1 MTWRQQCVLFALAA
15 GSLFPCSA
23 RDQPLGVDPNPP
35 NATAQQPAFAGQTRA
50 PARTTRVAF
59 EVLTLTQQLQKPWS
73 LAFLPTGNMLVTERP
88 GRLRVVGPDGSLSV
102 PVLGL
107 PTVDAGGQ
115 GGLLEVAVDPAFT
128 SNQLIYWS
136 YAEPQPD
143 GTSHTALARGRLIEG
158 AAPAVENVQ
167 VIYRQAP
174 SLASPGHY
182 GGRLVFARDG
192 SLFVTQGD
200 RMTEEGRGLVQSLD
214 TLQGKIVRIRPD
226 GSIPPDNPYVGNAYA
241 RAEIWSLGHRN
252 VQAAAINPATG
263 ELWAVEH
270 GTRGGDEINVVRKG
284 HNYGWPIIAYG
295 IEYWGGAITGDLTA
309 QAGLEQPLYYWDP
322 VIAPSGM
329 LFYTGALFPA
339 WRGSLFIGGLAST
352 NLVRLDLQGERVV
365 GEERLLKDLLPR
377 AARIRDVRQGPDGA
391 IYLLTDSTP
400 GRILKLVPKN

>member
-1 MTWRQQCVLFALAA
+1 
-15 GSLFPCSA
+15 
-23 RDQPLGVDPNPP
+23 
-35 NATAQQPAFAGQTRA
+35 
-50 PARTTRVAF
+50 
-59 EVLTLTQQLQKPWS
+59 
-73 LAFLPTGNMLVTERP
+73 
-88 GRLRVVGPDGSLSV
+88 
-102 PVLGL
+102 
-107 PTVDAGGQ
+107 
-115 GGLLEVAVDPAFT
+115 
-128 SNQLIYWS
+128 
-136 YAEPQPD
+136 
-143 GTSHTALARGRLIEG
+143 
-158 AAPAVENVQ
+158 
-167 VIYRQAP
+167 
-174 SLASPGHY
+174 
-182 GGRLVFARDG
+182 
-192 SLFVTQGD
+192 
-200 RMTEEGRGLVQSLD
+200 MTEEGRGLVQSLD